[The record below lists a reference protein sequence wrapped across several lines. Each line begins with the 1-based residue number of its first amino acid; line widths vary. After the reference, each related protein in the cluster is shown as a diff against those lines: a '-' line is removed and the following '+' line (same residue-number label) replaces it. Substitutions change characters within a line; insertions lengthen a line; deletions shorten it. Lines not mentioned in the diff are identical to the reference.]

1 MHDRHR
7 GFGTKFLIALLPI
20 ASSLLL
26 PIISKAQTPE
36 SCETRIGLRVSALQA
51 TQGKLLRIALRSST
65 ALVDVKG
72 EWEGRAVS
80 FWQDDTEGKVHRAFV
95 GIDLELP
102 PGAHELKVVG
112 HFANGEQVR
121 CSTSV
126 KVRAGRFAVEK
137 LTVAPQFVEPS
148 AGEQARAAKEGERM
162 RAILAGRS
170 AERMWKGAFR
180 FPIDG
185 PRTGGNFGRRRVLN
199 GQSRSPHAGL
209 DIPALTGTRV
219 HATQRGRVALA
230 EELFYAGNTVVVD
243 HGLGVYTFYGHLS
256 AIDVKEGDVVEAG
269 TNLGRVGATGRVT
282 GPHLHWGLTV
292 NEARVNPLQI
302 LPQGSAGK

>member
-1 MHDRHR
+1 MNARPR
-7 GFGTKFLIALLPI
+7 GFRTKFFIALLPL

-26 PIISKAQTPE
+26 PVISKAQILEP
-36 SCETRIGLRVSALQA
+36 CETRIGLRASALQA
-51 TQGKLLRIALRSST
+51 MQGKLLRIALRSSP
-65 ALVDVKG
+65 ALVDVKS

-80 FWQDDTEGKVHRAFV
+80 FWQDDVEGKVHRAFV

-102 PGAHELKVVG
+102 AGAHELRVVG

-137 LTVAPQFVEPS
+137 LSVAPQFVEPS
-148 AGEQARAAKEGERM
+148 TEEQARAAKEGERL
-162 RAILAGRS
+162 RAIFAGRS

-180 FPIDG
+180 FPIQG
-185 PRTGGNFGRRRVLN
+185 PRKGGNFGRRRVLN
-199 GQSRSPHAGL
+199 GQARSPHAGL

-230 EELFYAGNTVVVD
+230 EELYYAGNTVLVD

-256 AIDVKEGDVVEAG
+256 EIDVKAGDVVEAG
-269 TNLGRVGATGRVT
+269 AILGRVGATGRVT

-302 LPQGSAGK
+302 LPQGKQ